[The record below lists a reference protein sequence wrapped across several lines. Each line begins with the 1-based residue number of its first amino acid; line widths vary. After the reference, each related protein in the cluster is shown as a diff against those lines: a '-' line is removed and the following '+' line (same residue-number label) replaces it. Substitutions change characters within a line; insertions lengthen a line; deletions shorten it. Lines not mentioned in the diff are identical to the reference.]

1 METQPEFG
9 FKELVTHLIG
19 DMAKAVSERPGESQ
33 QQQTTRLQAATYTVV
48 GLHPRDVIEAMLAG
62 HCMLFHE
69 LLVDSMRN
77 TMRGEADTVRRATR
91 SSLVTMNQAF
101 DNCLSRLEYYQT
113 RPSEGSRDATTTAA
127 GETEARA
134 PAGVTRKQDAPARTS
149 VAEKQTTRT
158 RPEESSPQIGTRA
171 AVAFSP
177 SQEAIDA
184 CIANPEAMAALE
196 ACDPERFARAMGIDQ
211 PSTSY
216 IAAASVQMA
225 AQYGKASGNG
235 RADGAG
241 KVDGLT
247 VRAAGNG
254 TSNPHSG

>member
-19 DMAKAVSERPGESQ
+19 DMAKAVSERPGEAT
-33 QQQTTRLQAATYTVV
+33 QQQTTRLRAATYTVL
-48 GLHPRDVIEAMLAG
+48 GLQPRDVTEAMLAG
-62 HCMLFHE
+62 HCMMFHE

-77 TMRGEADTVRRATR
+77 SMRGEADTVRRATR
-91 SSLVTMNQAF
+91 ASIVSINQAF

-113 RPSEGSRDATTTAA
+113 RPSEGSRDATTNAA
-127 GETEARA
+127 GETEARS
-134 PAGVTRKQDAPARTS
+134 PAGAARKQDVPMRSS
-149 VAEKQTTRT
+149 VAGKQAVRARPDESLSETGTKTT
-158 RPEESSPQIGTRA
+158 
-171 AVAFSP
+171 VAFSP

-184 CIANPEAMAALE
+184 CIPSPEAMAALE
-196 ACDPERFARAMGIDQ
+196 ACDPERFARAMGIEQ

-225 AQYGKASGNG
+225 AQNGRVSGNG
-235 RADGAG
+235 RADGVG

-247 VRAAGNG
+247 ARAAGNG
-254 TSNPHSG
+254 ASNPHSG